1 MGKRSSRW
9 VPVLALLIVQ
19 GCMHEPPA
27 QQAPVQPVVAP
38 HTQSETRALLDS
50 NQFAGLDRRFS
61 AVQRNY
67 REGFISDEDLRA
79 AFRALMNTVRIA

>member
-1 MGKRSSRW
+1 MGRGSLRW
-9 VPVLALLIVQ
+9 VLMLALLIAQ
-19 GCMHEPPA
+19 GCTREPPSR
-27 QQAPVQPVVAP
+27 QDSVPPVVAP
-38 HTQSETRALLDS
+38 PTQSEARLLLDS
-50 NQFAGLDRRFS
+50 NQFAELDRRFS